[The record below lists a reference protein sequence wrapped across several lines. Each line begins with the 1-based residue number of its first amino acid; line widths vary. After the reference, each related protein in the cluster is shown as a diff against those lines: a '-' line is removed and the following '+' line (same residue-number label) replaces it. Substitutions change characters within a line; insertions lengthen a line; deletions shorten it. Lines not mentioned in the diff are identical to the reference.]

1 MIKME
6 QILISTEYINL
17 SQFLKIANL
26 ISSGGE
32 AKFFLEEALVY
43 VNEERE
49 KRRGRK
55 LYPGDVIEVN
65 EEKYLICN

>member
-1 MIKME
+1 ME